1 MKVMDLIYKRK
12 VISQTLS
19 GSYVLI
25 CYIGIIGI
33 LLLSIIFSLCLG
45 RYNVTPSEIISTL
58 FSGEESPFIST
69 ILFNIRLPRI
79 MMAILAG
86 GVLTL
91 SGCSYQAVFRNPM
104 VSPDILGVS
113 SGAACGAAIAI
124 LMSMSSLG
132 IQLMS
137 FLFGLLAVSATFLV
151 SRVLKRVN
159 DQILML
165 ILAGIV
171 ISSLFGSMISLF
183 KYIADPDSKLP
194 AITFWMMGSFN
205 SVTMENLKGVLPV
218 VLCGTIPL
226 ILISWKL
233 NVLSLNEDEAYSL
246 GINPNT
252 IRIITIFCST
262 LITASIVSLTGL
274 IGWVGLIIPHF
285 CRFLI
290 GSDNRI
296 LMPFSFLTGSVF
308 LLWIDNI
315 SRTVSTLE
323 IPIGIITAIIGSPLF
338 LFFLSKRRKDL

>member
-1 MKVMDLIYKRK
+1 MKVIDVIYKRK
-12 VISQTLS
+12 VLSQTFKS
-19 GSYVLI
+19 SYTVI
-25 CYIGIIGI
+25 CYIGIISI
-33 LLLSIIFSLCLG
+33 LVLSVIFSLCIG
-45 RYNVTPSEIISTL
+45 RYNVTPSEIMKEIFTTY
-58 FSGEESPFIST
+58 ESPFIST
-69 ILFNIRLPRI
+69 ILFNIRMPRI
-79 MMAILAG
+79 IMALLAG
-86 GVLTL
+86 GVLTI
-91 SGCSYQAVFRNPM
+91 SGCAYQAVFRNPM

-124 LMSMSSLG
+124 LMSMSSFG
-132 IQLMS
+132 IQIMS
-137 FLFGLLAVSATFLV
+137 FVFGLVAVTATFLI

-159 DQILML
+159 DQVLML

-171 ISSLFGSMISLF
+171 ISSLFGSVISLL
-183 KYIADPDSKLP
+183 KYVADPDSKLP

-205 SVTMENLKGVLPV
+205 GVTAQNIKGILPV
-218 VLCGTIPL
+218 VLTGTIPL
-226 ILISWKL
+226 VLISWKL
-233 NVLSLNEDEAYSL
+233 NVLSLNEDEAFSL
-246 GINPNT
+246 GIKPNT

-296 LMPFSFLTGSVF
+296 LMPFSFLTGSLF

-315 SRTVSTLE
+315 SRTASSLE

-338 LFFLSKRRKDL
+338 LFFLSKRKRDF